1 MLSLNF
7 YIFAHFLTAVIS
19 LFISYVVFTKNRKS
33 VTHITLSLFS
43 FSIFIWSAAYGIWL
57 LSDSETEALFWSRIL
72 NLGATFIPVFLF
84 HWILSFLGISKKKR
98 ILIIFYYVVIFSFAL
113 FSFSD
118 HYIRGVTQIR
128 QFLYWPQINW
138 LYALFLL
145 TCWIPIFLYS
155 FYLLVKELNIRRS
168 TARQQILYI
177 LLGLII
183 GFLGGSTNYLL
194 MFGFDLIPPIG
205 SIFVVIF
212 PLFCSYAIVRHHLM
226 DIKLV
231 IRKSSVYLLSILT
244 IILFVVAVNYNIIN
258 EPVTGFSVFAD
269 LGILILAILIFPY
282 IKNYFYRFAN
292 KYFLSSLYDSR
303 EVIGDISDKLR
314 TTLEAQK
321 IYEYIHNSLD
331 NAFHFKSFA
340 IL

>member
-1 MLSLNF
+1 MTFFAISALINAITSSILGFFVIYKKRSRLNINFSLFCLSVAFWSFSYFLWQISNNEASAILWSKILTIGSILIPLF
-7 YIFAHFLTAVIS
+7 YLRFTLVFLDLDKERFHKILLKFGYFLAFFFLVIS
-19 LFISYVVFTKNRKS
+19 PT
-33 VTHITLSLFS
+33 SLLVD
-43 FSIFIWSAAYGIWL
+43 G
-57 LSDSETEALFWSRIL
+57 
-72 NLGATFIPVFLF
+72 V
-84 HWILSFLGISKKKR
+84 SKK
-98 ILIIFYYVVIFSFAL
+98 LEF
-113 FSFSD
+113 
-118 HYIRGVTQIR
+118 
-128 QFLYWPQINW
+128 QFWPNPGSLYW
-138 LYALFLL
+138 LFLL
-145 TCWIPIFLYS
+145 MFISFASYSVILFFKFNGKVLGVKRGQIKFL
-155 FYLLVKELNIRRS
+155 
-168 TARQQILYI
+168 
-177 LLGLII
+177 LLGTGL
-183 GFLGGSTNYLL
+183 GFLGGSTNFLL
-194 MFGFDLIPPIG
+194 WYDIPIPPYG
-205 SIFVVIF
+205 NVLVAFYVF
-212 PLFCSYAIVRHHLM
+212 FTTYAIIAHHLM

-244 IILFVVAVNYNIIN
+244 IILFVVAINYNIIN

-292 KYFLSSLYDSR
+292 KYFFSSLYDSR